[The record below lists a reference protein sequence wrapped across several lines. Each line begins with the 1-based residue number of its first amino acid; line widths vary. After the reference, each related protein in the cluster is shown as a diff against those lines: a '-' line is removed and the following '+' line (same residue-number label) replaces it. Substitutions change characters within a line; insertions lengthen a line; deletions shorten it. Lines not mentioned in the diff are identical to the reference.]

1 MALTFL
7 SILSRGTELQDVKTG
22 SSGIV
27 HIQLATGMTRSLLQG
42 REQVMCTSFTGVE
55 QSCKSKNKFMMWNP
69 PRAPGT
75 FSPLCLSSIFERRG
89 QRMKELLQ

>member
-1 MALTFL
+1 MALTFF

-42 REQVMCTSFTGVE
+42 REQVMCTSFPGVE
-55 QSCKSKNKFMMWNP
+55 HSSKSKHKFMMRNP

-75 FSPLCLSSIFERRG
+75 FSPLCL
-89 QRMKELLQ
+89 KHL